1 LRGRHRLTRSV
12 EVFELGQE
20 LRDSV
25 CDVACGRVAL
35 ADPGRELS
43 MCFVHSLEA
52 GERFALFDES
62 LFQFVDRA
70 LGDRDAA
77 RRFGFT
83 PFEVCDCFLALAQ
96 ARVLAFEFLLERSQ
110 GRA

>member
-1 LRGRHRLTRSV
+1 LRGCRGFTRSR

-20 LRDSV
+20 LCDSI
-25 CDVACGRVAL
+25 CDVVCGRVAL
-35 ADPGRELS
+35 ADPGHELS
-43 MCFVHSLEA
+43 TGFVHSLEA
-52 GERFALFDES
+52 GERFAFFDAS

-70 LGDRDAA
+70 LGERDAA

-83 PFEVCDCFLALAQ
+83 PFEVRDCFLALAQ